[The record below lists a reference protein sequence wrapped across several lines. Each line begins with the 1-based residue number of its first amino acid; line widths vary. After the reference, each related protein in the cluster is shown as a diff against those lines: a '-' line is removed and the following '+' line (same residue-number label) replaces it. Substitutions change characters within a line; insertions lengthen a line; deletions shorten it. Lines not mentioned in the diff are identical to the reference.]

1 MRIDGAVVVV
11 TGASGGIGRATARRF
26 AREGA
31 AVVLAAR
38 RRDALEE
45 ALEECRRE
53 GAEALAV
60 PTDVA
65 DPAAVA
71 ELAGRAVAEFGRI
84 DVWVNNAAV
93 GIVAPFMEIPEEDFR
108 RLLDVNVMGVVQGT
122 RAALE
127 QMLHQ
132 GSGVVV
138 NVSSLLGEIPVP
150 YASAYSMSK
159 SALRALGVS
168 LRAELRLAGELD
180 VHVCSVLPPSID
192 TPYYRQVANY
202 TGRQAKPIPPLYT
215 AERTARTIASVV
227 RRPRAEA
234 VVGPAGRAMLVQ
246 HRLLPGVT
254 ERMMG
259 AYVARTHLSRRR
271 IPPTTGN
278 LHGDPGVPATV
289 GGGFHGRRR
298 TIQRQAAAALV
309 AAAGIAGLLRRPR
322 S

>member
-1 MRIDGAVVVV
+1 MKVDGAVVVV
-11 TGASGGIGRATARRF
+11 TGASSGIGRAAARRF
-26 AREGA
+26 AKEGA

-71 ELAGRAVAEFGRI
+71 ELARRAVDEFGRI

-108 RLLDVNVMGVVQGT
+108 RLIDVNVMGVVHGT
-122 RAALE
+122 REALG
-127 QMLHQ
+127 QMLRQ
-132 GSGVVV
+132 GSGVIV

-150 YASAYSMSK
+150 YASAYSLSK
-159 SALRALGVS
+159 SAVRGLGVS
-168 LRAELRLAGELD
+168 VRAELRLAGAKD
-180 VHVCSVLPPSID
+180 VHICSVLPPSID

-202 TGRQAKPIPPLYT
+202 SGRQAKPIPPLYT
-215 AERTARTIASVV
+215 AERAARTIVSAV

-234 VVGPAGRAMLVQ
+234 VVGPTGRVMLAQ
-246 HRLLPGVT
+246 HRLVPGLM
-254 ERMMG
+254 ERVMG
-259 AYVARTHLSRRR
+259 VYVSRTHLSPRR

-278 LHGDPGVPATV
+278 LHGDPGVPATI

-298 TIQRQAAAALV
+298 TARRRAATVAVV
-309 AAAGIAGLLRRPR
+309 AAGVAGLLRRPR
-322 S
+322 P